1 MYNIF
6 KRLVM
11 KNKIDIE
18 SVPEEFR
25 EQIKTELGITDESA
39 DSWAM

>member
-39 DSWAM
+39 DAWAM

>member
-11 KNKIDIE
+11 KNKIGID

-39 DSWAM
+39 DAWAM

>member
-11 KNKIDIE
+11 KNKIGIE
-18 SVPEEFR
+18 NVPEEFR

-39 DSWAM
+39 DAWEM